1 MRPICSVRSP
11 ASCKTGVQ
19 ANSRRPT
26 TAFQNHHPIRSKIGN
41 TGLGAEEEAF
51 EYAAL
56 MNKGCD
62 GKPCKPILLD
72 EAQSAD
78 LVVLVTPN
86 TFVISDA
93 LAMVRDGHDG

>member
-1 MRPICSVRSP
+1 
-11 ASCKTGVQ
+11 
-19 ANSRRPT
+19 
-26 TAFQNHHPIRSKIGN
+26 
-41 TGLGAEEEAF
+41 
-51 EYAAL
+51 

-72 EAQSAD
+72 EAQSAG